1 MVIQT
6 ENFDENGR
14 RINNDKTDV
23 YTKKEIMKMT
33 SQMLRRLVLM
43 TQSFK
48 VDIYFAFILFTKTL
62 PLH

>member
-48 VDIYFAFILFTKTL
+48 VDIYFTFILFTKTL
-62 PLH
+62 SFH

>member
-48 VDIYFAFILFTKTL
+48 VDI
-62 PLH
+62 